1 MKRDLTA
8 LVKAVE
14 KKFGQSVTMATDF
27 EKLAF
32 AFARQHVTLHP
43 TALKRLWMQLSGAEK
58 PSVEILDKVALF
70 VGFQSWKAFKDALR
84 PPLLWAYRLPH
95 FKCGMAKASQFLLT
109 TAPTYYL
116 SPKGERHGM
125 NHLNIT
131 REPLSYIFH

>member
-1 MKRDLTA
+1 MCQPINGIKMMKRDLTA

-70 VGFQSWKAFKDALR
+70 VGFQSWKAFKDAL
-84 PPLLWAYRLPH
+84 
-95 FKCGMAKASQFLLT
+95 
-109 TAPTYYL
+109 
-116 SPKGERHGM
+116 HG
-125 NHLNIT
+125 NGDGHSNY
-131 REPLSYIFH
+131 EV